1 MLRWNYDI
9 EKSKIAIKA
18 QKCFLNSLENLNEVS
33 MLNSITSKTKRTEMR
48 ALYEANDAK
57 KLLLTQKDIDPDSD
71 DSLTDDTEGELEVD
85 LSADD

>member
-1 MLRWNYDI
+1 
-9 EKSKIAIKA
+9 
-18 QKCFLNSLENLNEVS
+18 